1 MKSLLLAASLAA
13 LAALPARA
21 ETVLRIGDQVGG
33 VQSLLDASHGL
44 DGAPYRVEFSQF
56 PAAAPLL
63 EALNA
68 DALDI
73 GYTGDVP
80 FLFAHTAGVPI
91 KVIGALHYQAVD
103 NAVLVPGGSPIR
115 SVADLKGKRIAVN
128 KGGNGHFLAL
138 ALLERDGIDPKE
150 VTLVFLGPSDAKAAF
165 ASGAVDAWAVWDPYV
180 ALAEAAGARVLAD
193 AAGVFP
199 SNSFEEARVDAIAS
213 KRAAIQDFH
222 DRVETARLWALDH
235 VDETAKVLSG
245 LTRIPVAVTTVQ
257 LRRDRPTPIPVD
269 DALRAST
276 QGEADLFL
284 RHHVLPRPADLS
296 QAFDPSFSRQR
307 RAAN

>member
-1 MKSLLLAASLAA
+1 MKTLILAAA
-13 LAALPARA
+13 LAAAALLPAKA
-21 ETVLRIGDQVGG
+21 ETVLRVGDQVGG
-33 VQSLLDASHGL
+33 VQSLLEASHGL
-44 DGAPYRVEFSQF
+44 DGAPYRVAFSQF

-80 FLFAHTAGVPI
+80 FLFAYAAGVPI
-91 KVIGALHYQAVD
+91 RVIGALHYQPAD
-103 NAVLVPGGSPIR
+103 NALLVPGASPIR
-115 SVADLKGKRIAVN
+115 TVADLKGRRIAVN

-138 ALLERDGIDPKE
+138 ALLEHAGVDPKD
-150 VTLVFLGPSDAKAAF
+150 VSLLYLGPSDAKAAF
-165 ASGAVDAWAVWDPYV
+165 SAGAVDAWAVWDPYV
-180 ALAEAAGARVLAD
+180 ALAEAGGARVVAD

-199 SNSFEEARVDAIAS
+199 SNSFEEARVDAIAT
-213 KRAAIQDFH
+213 KRDAIQDFH
-222 DRVETARLWALDH
+222 DRVERARLWALDH

-245 LTRIPVAVTTVQ
+245 LTKIPVSVATVQ
-257 LRRDRPTPIPVD
+257 LGRDRPTPIPVD

-284 RHHVLPRPADLS
+284 RHRVLPKAVDLS
-296 QAFDPSFSRQR
+296 NAFDPSFSRQR
-307 RAAN
+307 RAAQ

>member
-1 MKSLLLAASLAA
+1 MKTLVLAAA
-13 LAALPARA
+13 LAASALLPARA
-21 ETVLRIGDQVGG
+21 ETVLRVGDQVGG
-33 VQSLLDASHGL
+33 VQSLLEASHGL
-44 DGAPYRVEFSQF
+44 DGAPYRVAFSQF

-80 FLFAHTAGVPI
+80 FLFAYAAGVPI
-91 KVIGALHYQAVD
+91 RVIGALHYQAVD
-103 NAVLVPGGSPIR
+103 NALLVPGTSTIR
-115 SVADLKGKRIAVN
+115 TVADLKGRRIAVN

-138 ALLERDGIDPKE
+138 ALLEHAGIDPKD
-150 VTLVFLGPSDAKAAF
+150 VQLLFLGPSDAKAAF

-180 ALAEAAGARVLAD
+180 ALAEAGGARVVAD

-199 SNSFEEARVDAIAS
+199 SNSFEEARVASIAA
-213 KRAAIQDFH
+213 KRDAIQDFH
-222 DRVETARLWALDH
+222 DRVERARLWALDH
-235 VDETAKVLSG
+235 VDETAAVLSG
-245 LTRIPVAVTTVQ
+245 LTRIPVGVTTVQ
-257 LRRDRPTPIPVD
+257 LGRDRPTPIPVD

-284 RHHVLPRPADLS
+284 RNHVLPKPADLS
-296 QAFDPSFSRQR
+296 QAFDPSFSHER

>member
-1 MKSLLLAASLAA
+1 MKTLMLAAAFA
-13 LAALPARA
+13 TLAALPARA
-21 ETVLRIGDQVGG
+21 ETVLRVGDQVGG
-33 VQSLLDASHGL
+33 VQSLLEASHAL

-80 FLFAHTAGVPI
+80 FLFAYAAGVPI
-91 KVIGALHYQAVD
+91 RVVGALHYEPVD
-103 NAVLVPGGSPIR
+103 NALLVPRDSPVR
-115 SVADLKGKRIAVN
+115 TVVDLKGKRIAVN

-138 ALLERDGIDPKE
+138 ALLERDGVDPKD
-150 VTLVFLGPSDAKAAF
+150 VQLLYLGPSDAKAAF

-180 ALAEAAGARVLAD
+180 ALAEAGGARIVAD

-199 SNSFEEARVDAIAS
+199 SNSFEEARVSSIAT
-213 KRAAIQDFH
+213 KRDAIQDFH
-222 DRVETARLWALDH
+222 DRVERARLWALDH
-235 VDETAKVLSG
+235 VDETAKVLSS
-245 LTRIPVAVTTVQ
+245 LTKIPVSVTTVQ
-257 LRRDRPTPIPVD
+257 LRRDRPTPNPVD

-276 QGEADLFL
+276 QKEADLFL
-284 RHHVLPRPADLS
+284 RNRVLPRAADLS
-296 QAFDPSFSRQR
+296 NAFDPSFSRER

>member
-1 MKSLLLAASLAA
+1 MKSFLLAATLIAVA
-13 LAALPARA
+13 VLPARA

-33 VQSLLDASHGL
+33 VQSLLEASHGL

-80 FLFAHTAGVPI
+80 FLFAYAAGVPI
-91 KVIGALHYQAVD
+91 RVIGALHYQAID
-103 NAVLVPGGSPIR
+103 NSLLVPGASPVH

-138 ALLERDGIDPKE
+138 ALLEHAKIDPKD
-150 VTLVFLGPSDAKAAF
+150 VTLLYLGPSDAKAAF

-180 ALAEAAGARVLAD
+180 ALAEAGGARIVAD
-193 AAGVFP
+193 STGVFP
-199 SNSFEEARVDAIAS
+199 SNSFEEARVDAIAT
-213 KRAAIQDFH
+213 KRDAIQDFH
-222 DRVETARLWALDH
+222 DRVQRARLWALDH
-235 VDETAKVLSG
+235 VGETAAVLSR
-245 LTRIPVAVTTVQ
+245 LTKIPLAVTTVQ
-257 LRRDRPTPIPVD
+257 LGRDKPTPIPVD
-269 DALRAST
+269 EALRAST
-276 QGEADLFL
+276 QGEADLFH
-284 RHHVLPRPADLS
+284 RNRVLPKPADLS
-296 QAFDPSFSRQR
+296 QAFDPSFSRDR